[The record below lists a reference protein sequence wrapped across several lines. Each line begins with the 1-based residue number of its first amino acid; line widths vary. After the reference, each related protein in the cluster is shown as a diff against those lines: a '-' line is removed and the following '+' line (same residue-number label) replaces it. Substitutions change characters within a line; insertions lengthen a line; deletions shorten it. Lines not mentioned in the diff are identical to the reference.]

1 MRLNRTPEYLGGC
14 LIRFRIKIGVA
25 RQGVIQNRIKITE
38 FCKNLSFGF
47 RIKLEGQQGYDL
59 GPDKKNY
66 LEHGLN
72 THCWVNYKQGKR
84 LFRYTMPPNVIST
97 LLHNLNSKFL

>member
-1 MRLNRTPEYLGGC
+1 MVLRKLRETTRDREVGFRRTPEYLGGC

-25 RQGVIQNRIKITE
+25 RQGMIQNRIKITE
-38 FCKNLSFGF
+38 FCKNLSSGF

-72 THCWVNYKQGKR
+72 THCWVIYKR
-84 LFRYTMPPNVIST
+84 LFRT
-97 LLHNLNSKFL
+97 